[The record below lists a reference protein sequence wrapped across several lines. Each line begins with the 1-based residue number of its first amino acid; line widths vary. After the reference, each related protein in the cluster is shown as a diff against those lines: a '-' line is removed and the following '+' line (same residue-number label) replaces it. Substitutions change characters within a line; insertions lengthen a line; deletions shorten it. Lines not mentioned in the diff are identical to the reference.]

1 MKIKQHV
8 LSSVL
13 VGVSL
18 LMSTAHGLE
27 LTDQH
32 GGYKSKVYEGKIY
45 NDRGKYTG
53 MITPEGKMYDEQGE
67 FTGQIRNQSILNR
80 DGSANGF
87 IRDGKIYDKDGLYKG
102 HLKN

>member
-1 MKIKQHV
+1 MKIKQFFPVSAV
-8 LSSVL
+8 L
-13 VGVSL
+13 GVTL
-18 LMSTAHGLE
+18 AISTVHGLE

-53 MITPEGKMYDEQGE
+53 MITSDGKMYDDKGN
-67 FTGQIRNQSILNR
+67 FTGQIKNQAILNR

-87 IRDGKIYDKDGLYKG
+87 VRDGKIYDKDGQFKG
-102 HLKN
+102 LLKR